1 MSDRMP
7 GRMPERMAE
16 NMPGKTRENI
26 SIDATKDA
34 R

>member
-7 GRMPERMAE
+7 GSMPERMAE
-16 NMPGKTRENI
+16 NMPDKTRENV

>member
-7 GRMPERMAE
+7 SRMPERMAE
-16 NMPGKTRENI
+16 NMPDKTRENV
-26 SIDATKDA
+26 SIYATKDA